1 VCVNVDQ
8 NIFYFDLIKKGKK
21 EEKLQLKKV
30 SSRCLY
36 LDEIIDVRYLINAE
50 HKIPRFAILASNNEH
65 LKLIDL
71 ETGEIEIYVG
81 DGHKNI
87 ILSLDVIA
95 CGEHFLCL
103 TAGKDNEIRMWKVD
117 LSKGF
122 QQRLKCISVF

>member
-1 VCVNVDQ
+1 
-8 NIFYFDLIKKGKK
+8 
-21 EEKLQLKKV
+21 
-30 SSRCLY
+30 

-71 ETGEIEIYVG
+71 ETGEIEIYCG
-81 DGHKNI
+81 EGHKNI

-117 LSKGF
+117 LTKGF